1 MTETRSGI
9 GVQGN
14 DVPTLLDRW
23 ARQGLLSQD
32 QVERILRAE
41 GISKVPAQR
50 PAPAP
55 EAGRNRLVVEALG
68 YLGGVLAMAASLL
81 LIQMLWEDLNIA
93 TRFAIPLVATAGLL
107 LAGAMI
113 PAKPDVEDGM
123 TRLQSALWLL
133 AVGAFTGAMGVL
145 GDQIFEWEG
154 RDIALLVGAGGAA
167 LALPLYLRTRQA
179 AQQLGLFV
187 TLVVTGCAL
196 GARADW
202 DEPTI
207 IGLVGWLVAVT
218 WFVLGE
224 RRIVEPPIVAT
235 YLGAVAAI
243 VTSMVMSESLGGQLL
258 AVATVAA
265 LFVWGVRSDSLGLL
279 AVASIGTINVVP
291 SAVNYFFPDNTE
303 VAVPLSLLAVGGVLV
318 GTAVTVT
325 RRRARRETLGKPRG

>member
-1 MTETRSGI
+1 MTETRSGT

-14 DVPTLLDRW
+14 DVPALLDRW
-23 ARQGLLSQD
+23 ARQGLLSQE
-32 QVERILRAE
+32 QVERILKAE
-41 GISKVPAQR
+41 GVPSIPVQR

-55 EAGRNRLVVEALG
+55 ERNRLVVEALG

-81 LIQMLWEDLNIA
+81 LIQMLWEDMNVA
-93 TRFAIPLVATAGLL
+93 TRLAIPLVATAGLL
-107 LAGAMI
+107 VAGAMI
-113 PAKPDVEDGM
+113 PATPEVEDGM

-145 GDQIFEWEG
+145 GDQIFEWDG

-187 TLVVTGCAL
+187 TLVVTACAL

-207 IGLVGWLVAVT
+207 IGLAGWLVAVT

-325 RRRARRETLGKPRG
+325 RRRARRDALGKPRA